1 MGSPEADPETREV
14 RQVPKR
20 PNGVRQSAV
29 HSLVRCRLRLVGTSE
44 DWAGTSDSLAL
55 RITLV
60 RGHPGAATP
69 PGIFALSPQA
79 RMPRNAPETVKHL
92 PPTASAVLE
101 AGVPGDVTKGR
112 AKDEGGAV
120 RQGTGRNF
128 LSSNFLS
135 SVPRPRPARGRTE
148 TWSSSGGCPGRS
160 DPGRARPPL
169 PRVTGSRRSNVRSPR
184 SLLSG
189 AVCGQR
195 GHRGV
200 RSSPRWTNIQVTS
213 RRTNPES

>member
-1 MGSPEADPETREV
+1 M
-14 RQVPKR
+14 RQVPKL

-44 DWAGTSDSLAL
+44 DWAGTSDSLVL

-92 PPTASAVLE
+92 LPTASAVLE

-160 DPGRARPPL
+160 NPVPPCPPPAAEGDGEQAVQRAVPPRP
-169 PRVTGSRRSNVRSPR
+169 
-184 SLLSG
+184 
-189 AVCGQR
+189 AQR
-195 GHRGV
+195 GRV
-200 RSSPRWTNIQVTS
+200 RTERAQGSAVKPSLD
-213 RRTNPES
+213 

>member
-1 MGSPEADPETREV
+1 M

-120 RQGTGRNF
+120 RQGTDGTSCLPTSCLPFPAHAPHGEGLRRG
-128 LSSNFLS
+128 
-135 SVPRPRPARGRTE
+135 VPAAAARDV
-148 TWSSSGGCPGRS
+148 PIRS
-160 DPGRARPPL
+160 CRARPPL
-169 PRVTGSRRSNVRSPR
+169 PRVTGSRWSNVRSPR
-184 SLLSG
+184 GLLSG

-195 GHRGV
+195 GHRGL

>member
-1 MGSPEADPETREV
+1 M

-148 TWSSSGGCPGRS
+148 TWSSSGGCPGHS
-160 DPGRARPPL
+160 NPVPPCPPPAAEGDGEQAVQCAVPPRP
-169 PRVTGSRRSNVRSPR
+169 
-184 SLLSG
+184 
-189 AVCGQR
+189 AQR
-195 GHRGV
+195 GRV
-200 RSSPRWTNIQVTS
+200 RTERAQGSAVKPSLD
-213 RRTNPES
+213 